1 MQSTKSLFN
10 KIKNRIQSNPIFS
23 RCIYYSSSQQ
33 VTGTPYITIT
43 LDNDDKIYACANA
56 YLSENNQ
63 VIDFDLTKAF
73 LSKYTYREVL
83 KMSCGAFTCMV
94 IYEIQ
99 EDNFS

>member
-1 MQSTKSLFN
+1 MQSTKFLFD
-10 KIKNRIQSNPIFS
+10 KIKNHIRSNPIFS

-43 LDNDDKIYACANA
+43 LDNDDKIYVYANA

-63 VIDFDLTKAF
+63 VIDFELTKEF
-73 LSKYTYREVL
+73 LSEYTYREVL

-99 EDNFS
+99 EDNIN